1 MNNFENYSIKE
12 IVDKARENEEVK
24 KVLYSRLYYKVEKQ
38 LKDYEGK
45 NYEQARKVAENILKQ
60 AIEKYISSNFSYDI
74 FHYIDNQFQRFEKK
88 IFEDFNFSR
97 LETKAYHGDN
107 AARKKLFMIYK
118 KTLDSKLDI
127 LEEKI
132 KSVYYKYL
140 VLDMKRKNDFSYL
153 DKNFEFVIPNS
164 IYDKDNMYQE
174 YYLYTWK
181 VLNEFYTGKYQTA
194 FFSTY
199 INNKLSYRL
208 DVELGKITKEII
220 AYFKYP
226 ETFIEVD
233 LLHKQDY
240 FIKGN
245 NDMELKDA
253 MKVIESYLTKKEK
266 KYWDSIK
273 EKYLFQGSNVSDKTP
288 RSTTYL
294 RKAQIKQI
302 IKKEKISI
310 WE

>member
-88 IFEDFNFSR
+88 IFEDLNFSR
-97 LETKAYHGDN
+97 LKTKAYHGDN